1 MWVPGG
7 HLDHEQQIDV
17 STSLPERSLCLAVA
31 QVDMMPHAGSTCKQ
45 CSAECHCLL
54 QEALWRVA
62 AFADAG
68 ADVLFIDALESRE
81 EMSALCSAG
90 GSAASLPKVCS
101 HACESLSSA
110 DLLASL
116 FTLHLWL
123 SRIQG
128 IRLADWTDICRMLQN
143 TEHSR
148 MHTSATSHPQHADS
162 DDGGQAS
169 SGTGAL

>member
-1 MWVPGG
+1 MWVSGG

-31 QVDMMPHAGSTCKQ
+31 QVDMMPHAGPTCKQ

-81 EMSALCSAG
+81 EMRALCSAG
-90 GSAASLPKVCS
+90 GSAASLPKVPSSLCG
-101 HACESLSSA
+101 SLSLA
-110 DLLASL
+110 GLLALL
-116 FTLHLWL
+116 FALHLKR
-123 SRIQG
+123 SRIPG
-128 IRLADWTDICRMLQN
+128 VRLA
-143 TEHSR
+143 
-148 MHTSATSHPQHADS
+148 A
-162 DDGGQAS
+162 
-169 SGTGAL
+169 